1 MTTQRMKTM
10 EDDLTF
16 AEISCIAADAPG
28 WGDVQTL
35 LDLPASADG
44 VQAAGAS
51 SLMVRGLARLENGKL
66 GIREDVAAKVAL
78 LFRPSKPVWMSRSD
92 GSGLN
97 AAVALVPDSGE
108 ATCVASVSAP
118 GVYSIDPLKPTQ
130 DPALQLRDLVM
141 ALAKDGRTAMTLG
154 SKEAPNELLL
164 GHDGESWTI
173 GRSLD
178 EAGDHQKTDS
188 EETVAAMVE
197 ERIRAWVKA

>member
-1 MTTQRMKTM
+1 MKTM

-28 WGDVQTL
+28 WDDVQTL

-66 GIREDVAAKVAL
+66 VFREDVAAKVAL
-78 LFRPSKPVWMSRSD
+78 LFRPSMPVWLSRSD

-97 AAVALVPDSGE
+97 AAVALVPDSGD

-154 SKEAPNELLL
+154 PKEAPNELLL
-164 GHDGESWTI
+164 GHDGDSWTI
-173 GRSLD
+173 GRSVD
-178 EAGDHQKTDS
+178 EAAKHQKTDS
-188 EETVAAMVE
+188 EATAAAIVE
-197 ERIRAWVKA
+197 ERIRAWLQD